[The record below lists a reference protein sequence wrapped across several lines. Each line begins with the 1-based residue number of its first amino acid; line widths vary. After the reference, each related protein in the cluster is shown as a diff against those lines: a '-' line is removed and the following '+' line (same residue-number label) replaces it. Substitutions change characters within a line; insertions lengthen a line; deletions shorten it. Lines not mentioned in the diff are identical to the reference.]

1 MTGDMVIKGFGY
13 VPEEEE
19 CYFVVE
25 LPAAQSGEDVKVFE
39 VHSTI
44 DDGEVLK
51 ATLPREKW
59 ELIAPAVK
67 EEFNAELSQM
77 HLPKGRLPASGKKA
91 NVSLARNLGKQLVML
106 LLGIQDAP
114 ADVIPTALANWRGLQ
129 PYERHWLYTR
139 ADDIYGNAEGWKAAL
154 RCILCENPTK

>member
-1 MTGDMVIKGFGY
+1 MTEGFGHD
-13 VPEEEE
+13 PDWEE

-25 LPAAQSGEDVKVFE
+25 LPSARSGEE
-39 VHSTI
+39 VNVYEVYSTF
-44 DDGEVLK
+44 DDGDILK
-51 ATLPREKW
+51 ATMSREKW
-59 ELIAPAVK
+59 DLIAPAVK
-67 EEFNAELSQM
+67 EEFNAQLTQM
-77 HLPKGRLPASGKKA
+77 HLPKGCLPASGKKA

-106 LLGIQDAP
+106 LWGIQDAP

-139 ADDIYGNAEGWKAAL
+139 ADDLYGNAEGWKAAL